1 MAAIHRKLVFVGDN
15 IGEKNYFQIV
25 YSNGYFPKAWYRKL
39 NELEA
44 YSGLQYCHVA
54 DVKVDGKHVEL
65 SLWYAT
71 GNNPGQEE
79 YDRLRPDPYANDH
92 VILLCFDIDSP
103 NSLDNVQNAAS
114 WISAVTSICS
124 GLPIILVGCKK
135 DLRFDPKTIEGL
147 RKTSERPVTPEE
159 GLYVSQIINA
169 YKYLECSAKT
179 GEGVHEVFEH
189 AARAA
194 LLTGKINKKK
204 HHCL

>member
-1 MAAIHRKLVFVGDN
+1 MAAIRRKLVFVGDN
-15 IGEKNYFQIV
+15 IGEKNYLQIV
-25 YSNGYFPKAWYRKL
+25 YSNGYFPKA
-39 NELEA
+39 
-44 YSGLQYCHVA
+44 C
-54 DVKVDGKHVEL
+54 
-65 SLWYAT
+65 
-71 GNNPGQEE
+71 QEE

-92 VILLCFDIDSP
+92 VFLLCFDIDSP
-103 NSLDNVQNAAS
+103 NSLDNVQNA

-204 HHCL
+204 HHCLVL